1 MWYIVDGIFCDLRDA
16 NMDFFKTQV
25 PVTIKKILIVD
36 DEEDFCYFIKL
47 NLEETKH
54 FEVLTAYSGPEG
66 IDMAIRYH
74 PDMILLDIIM
84 PKMMGTEVAEALRNN
99 KATKDIP
106 ILFVTAILKRDEV
119 GAKGQ
124 KKIGGNIF
132 LCKPVKLDELIHE
145 IGAMIRSC
153 V

>member
-1 MWYIVDGIFCDLRDA
+1 
-16 NMDFFKTQV
+16 MDSFKKRV
-25 PVTIKKILIVD
+25 PVTMKKILIVD
-36 DEEDFCYFIKL
+36 DEEDFCYFVKL

-54 FEVLTAYSGPEG
+54 FEVLTAYNGPDG

-74 PDMILLDIIM
+74 PDLILLDIIM
-84 PKMMGTEVAEALRNN
+84 PQMMGTEVAEALRSN

-119 GAKGQ
+119 GAKG

-132 LCKPVKLDELIHE
+132 LCKPVKLNELIHE
-145 IGAMIRSC
+145 IGDMIR
-153 V
+153 